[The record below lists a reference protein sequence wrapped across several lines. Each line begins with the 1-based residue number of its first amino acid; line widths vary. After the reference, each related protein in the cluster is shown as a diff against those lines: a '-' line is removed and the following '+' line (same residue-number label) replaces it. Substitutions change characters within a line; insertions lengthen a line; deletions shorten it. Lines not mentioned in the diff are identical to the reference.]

1 MAHAQERLGVPSF
14 AWVETSP
21 GAASLR
27 TVSRSPEQAAREVL
41 ERYAPAYGLE
51 RTDAEHAPVSGK
63 HRLREG
69 GGIITFGQQVDGVE
83 VFGQS
88 MKVLLDARQLP
99 VAVSGHL
106 SPVASSARYARG
118 AVFRLEPREAI
129 AAAYRDLEGHVL
141 PIQGLVDTGQV
152 QGRYRSFVLSP
163 GPRTVTLARP
173 TRTKPI
179 YYAMPDALVPAYY
192 VELST
197 VPMEG
202 EPSGLYAYAIAADDG
217 RLLYRHSLVQDSG
230 AFTYKVWADAEAPYL
245 PWDGPQGLTA
255 TPHPT
260 GLPDGYQAPFVEPNR
275 VTLRNAPFSRND
287 PWLPPDATRTQ
298 GNNVEAFAD
307 LVEPDGYSE
316 GDLHATVTQAA
327 TFDHGYDH
335 RYSPTVTD
343 EQVMAT
349 VTHAFYVTNFLHDWY
364 YDSGFD
370 EAAGNAQ
377 GANFGRGGL
386 EGDSML
392 VEAQNPFEM
401 RNNAWMETPADGARP
416 RMTVLLNDYRGEN
429 ALTVTTAAGTQES
442 FALGYA
448 DFGPQTF
455 DLTRVAVMGV
465 DGVTGPEGTPTDGCE
480 PLVNGAEVQ
489 GKVVLLDAS
498 RTCGRALKA
507 LHAQQA
513 GAAGVLVLTP
523 WRRNGSEGTPG
534 RMSTLAI
541 PLVSVN
547 VDATRRLRA
556 ALSEG
561 ETTLRLFRGGPARDI
576 ALDTGILTHEWMHY
590 LSNRLIG
597 NGNGLNNNQGRS
609 MGEGWSDFG
618 AMMLLAREEDAQLPS
633 NPSFSGAY
641 AVAGYALGGVAQSY
655 YWGWRRY
662 PYSTNPSKNPLTFRH
677 IQFGVPLPEGIPIN
691 PEALEFPINSEAHS
705 SGEVWA
711 SLLWECFVAL
721 VRDSERLSFEQAR
734 TRMKDYLVASL
745 ELTPH
750 APTFLEARDALLAVA
765 RVRDSRDFELFAQ
778 AFAKRGAGLRAVAP
792 HRDSLDHVGVVESFD
807 SGKDLSFVRAELL
820 PGARSCDDDGVLDP
834 GEQALVRITLRN
846 SGTARLQRSSV
857 RVASEPEGL
866 VFPSGTQ
873 WTIPPSE
880 PFQQVSVEVPV
891 SMAGGTSPRRYFL
904 KMAFKD
910 EDQTLPGEQL
920 ASLPL
925 WVSQDE
931 SPATSRTET
940 VETDTLPWSFEQS
953 PPGLEYPWRRELRSE
968 EGNHLFHAPNLGMGP
983 GLRMLVSPPL
993 QVATDQPFRFAFRH
1007 RHDLEMLEDELTP
1020 RMYMDGAVLELS
1032 ADDGRTWTDIGEWA
1046 TPTYNAVIEDEWEY
1060 ENPLAHRPVYGGKN
1074 HAYPALEPVSVDLGM
1089 RYAGQTVRVRFVYG
1103 SDWID
1108 SYFITPN
1115 GWDVDDL
1122 QFEGI
1127 VNTPFTAVVA
1137 DAGLCLNHAP
1147 TAEAKARESVPE
1159 GHPVTLRG
1167 EGHDADGDA
1176 LTYAWTQ
1183 TAGPSVT
1190 LSDAAAS
1197 SPRFTAP
1204 RVSKDTTLTF
1214 QLVVSDGKAASPPAT
1229 VSVRVRNLGPEGCAD
1244 GGAWMWL
1251 AAALGLAF
1259 QRRRPG

>member
-1 MAHAQERLGVPSF
+1 MAPLQTGVK
-14 AWVETSP
+14 
-21 GAASLR
+21 
-27 TVSRSPEQAAREVL
+27 SPEQAARDVL
-41 ERYAPAYGLE
+41 ERYAPVYRLE
-51 RTDAEHAPVSGK
+51 RLDAAHMPVSGR

-88 MKVLLDARQLP
+88 MKVLLDAKQLP

-106 SPVASSARYARG
+106 SPVASSARYAKG

-129 AAAYRDLEGHVL
+129 AVAYRDLEGHVL
-141 PIQGLVDTGQV
+141 PIQGLVDTGRA
-152 QGRYRSFVLSP
+152 QGRYRSFELSP
-163 GPRTVTLARP
+163 GPRAVTLARP
-173 TRTKPI
+173 ARTKPI

-192 VELST
+192 VELGT
-197 VPMEG
+197 VPMGG

-217 RLLYRHSLVQDSG
+217 RMLYRHSLVQDSG

-260 GLPDGYQAPFVEPNR
+260 GLPDGYQAPLVAPNR
-275 VTLRNAPFSRND
+275 VMLRNAPFSRND

-307 LVEPDGYSE
+307 LVEPDGSSE
-316 GDLHATVTQAA
+316 GDLHAKVTAA
-327 TFDHGYDH
+327 GTFDHGYDP
-335 RYSPTVTD
+335 RYSPGVTD
-343 EQVMAT
+343 EQVMAGI
-349 VTHAFYVTNFLHDWY
+349 THAFYVTNFLHDWY

-377 GANFGRGGL
+377 DANFGRGGQ
-386 EGDSML
+386 EGDSMT
-392 VEAQNPFEM
+392 VETQNPFET

-416 RMTVLLNDYRGEN
+416 RMSMLLFDYNGEN
-429 ALTVTTAAGTQES
+429 ALTVTTASGTQES
-442 FALGYA
+442 FPLGYA
-448 DFGPQTF
+448 DFGPQSF
-455 DLTRVAVMGV
+455 DLTRVAVLGV
-465 DGVTGPEGTPTDGCE
+465 DGVTGPDGTPNDGCE

-498 RTCGRALKA
+498 RTCDRAFRA

-523 WRRNGSEGTPG
+523 WRRNGTEGTPG
-534 RMSTLAI
+534 RLSTLTI

-547 VDATRRLRA
+547 VDAAGRLRA

-561 ETTLRLFRGGPARDI
+561 ETTVRLFRGGATRDT
-576 ALDTGILTHEWMHY
+576 ALDTGVLTHEWMHY

-597 NGNGLNNNQGRS
+597 DGNGLNNNQGRG

-618 AMMLLAREEDAQLPS
+618 AMLLLAREEDAQVPS
-633 NPSFSGAY
+633 NQDFSGAY
-641 AVAGYALGGVAQSY
+641 TVASYVLGGVAQSY

-662 PYSTNPSKNPLTFRH
+662 PYSTNLSKNPLTFRH
-677 IQFGVPLPEGIPIN
+677 IQHGVPWPEGIPVN
-691 PEALEFPINSEAHS
+691 PQALDFRFNSEAHS

-745 ELTPH
+745 KLTPH

-820 PGARSCDDDGVLDP
+820 PGARSCDEDGALDP
-834 GEQALVRITLRN
+834 GEQALVRVTLRN
-846 SGTARLQRSSV
+846 SGTARLQRSSLQ
-857 RVASEPEGL
+857 VASEPEGL

-873 WTIPPSE
+873 WSIPPSE
-880 PFQQVSVEVPV
+880 PFQQVSVDVPV
-891 SMAGGTSPRRYFL
+891 SLTGGTSPRRFFL
-904 KMAFKD
+904 KMAFRD
-910 EDQTLPGEQL
+910 EDQTLPGAQT

-931 SPATSRTET
+931 SPAASRTET
-940 VETDTLPWSFEQS
+940 VETDSLPWSFEES
-953 PPGLEYPWRRELRSE
+953 PPGLGRPWRRELRLE
-968 EGNHLFHAPNLGMGP
+968 EGNHLFHVPNQGDAP

-993 QVATDQPFRFAFRH
+993 QVATDQPFRFTFRH
-1007 RHDLEMLEDELTP
+1007 RHDIEVFEGETTP
-1020 RMYMDGAVLELS
+1020 LMYMDGAVLELS
-1032 ADDGRTWTDIGEWA
+1032 TDDGRTWTDIGAWA
-1046 TPTYNAVIEDEWEY
+1046 TPTYNAVIEDAWGY

-1074 HAYPALEPVSVDLGM
+1074 SAYPGFDTVSVDLGM
-1089 RYAGQTVRVRFVYG
+1089 RYAGQTVRVRFAYG
-1103 SDWID
+1103 SDWLD
-1108 SYFITPN
+1108 VFFITPN

-1127 VNTPFTAVVA
+1127 VNTPFTKVVD
-1137 DAGLCLNHAP
+1137 DAGRCLNHAP

-1159 GHPVTLRG
+1159 GHSVSLRG
-1167 EGHDADGDA
+1167 EGHDEDGDP

-1183 TAGPSVT
+1183 TAGPPVT
-1190 LSDAAAS
+1190 LSDATAA

-1214 QLVVSDGKAASPPAT
+1214 QLVVSDGKASSAPAT
-1229 VSVRVRNLGPEGCAD
+1229 VSVRVRNLGPDGCAD
-1244 GGAWMWL
+1244 GGPWMWL
-1251 AAALGLAF
+1251 VAALGLAF
-1259 QRRRPG
+1259 QRRRPV